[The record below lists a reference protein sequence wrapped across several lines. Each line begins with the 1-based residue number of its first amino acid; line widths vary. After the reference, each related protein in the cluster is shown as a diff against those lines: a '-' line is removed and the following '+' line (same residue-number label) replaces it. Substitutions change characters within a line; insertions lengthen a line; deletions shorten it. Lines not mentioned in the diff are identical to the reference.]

1 MEKIF
6 RPNRIF
12 VIFCLLLI
20 FVWLGLQHV
29 SNMRIKEAAKGE
41 ALEIFDWNWPGQV
54 SSKAEVLD
62 VAVLSKSEFEAKVRV
77 KAKQTLIKLG
87 SVALTES
94 QKDETQNQG
103 QSTKIQPAA
112 GAASS
117 SDTAC
122 VLTLYRSNRN
132 WVLGKVEFD

>member
-1 MEKIF
+1 MEKLF

-20 FVWLGLQHV
+20 FVWLGLQYV
-29 SNMRIKEAAKGE
+29 SNMRVSEAARSE
-41 ALEIFDWNWPGQV
+41 ALEVFDWKWPGQV
-54 SSKAEVLD
+54 ASNVEITDVSVLT
-62 VAVLSKSEFEAKVRV
+62 KSENEAKVRV
-77 KAKQTLIKLG
+77 KAKQTLTKLAG
-87 SVALTES
+87 DD
-94 QKDETQNQG
+94 QD
-103 QSTKIQPAA
+103 TKKRDDPKTTSPEIQPAS
-112 GAASS
+112 GAASQ

>member
-20 FVWLGLQHV
+20 FVWLGLQYV
-29 SNMRIKEAAKGE
+29 SNMRISEAASSE
-41 ALEIFDWNWPGQV
+41 ALEIFDWQWPGQV
-54 SSKAEVLD
+54 ASNVEITNVSVI
-62 VAVLSKSEFEAKVRV
+62 SKSENEARVRV
-77 KAKQTLIKLG
+77 KAKQTLTKLAEAIAD
-87 SVALTES
+87 STEK
-94 QKDETQNQG
+94 KDKPNDSNPDT
-103 QSTKIQPAA
+103 QPAS
-112 GAASS
+112 GAATS

>member
-1 MEKIF
+1 MEKLF

-20 FVWLGLQHV
+20 IVWLGLQYV
-29 SNMRIKEAAKGE
+29 SNMRISEAARLE
-41 ALEIFDWNWPGQV
+41 AAEVFDWKWPGRV
-54 SSKAEVLD
+54 SSNVEITD
-62 VAVLSKSEFEAKVRV
+62 VSVLSKSENEAKVRV
-77 KAKQTLIKLG
+77 KAKQTFTKLAG
-87 SVALTES
+87 ANGTADQCDQ
-94 QKDETQNQG
+94 QKTV
-103 QSTKIQPAA
+103 SATQPAPD
-112 GAASS
+112 AASS

>member
-20 FVWLGLQHV
+20 FVWLGLQYV
-29 SNMRIKEAAKGE
+29 SNMRISEAASSE
-41 ALEIFDWNWPGQV
+41 ALEIFDWQWPGQV
-54 SSKAEVLD
+54 DSRAEITNVS
-62 VAVLSKSEFEAKVRV
+62 VLSKSENEARVRV
-77 KAKQTLIKLG
+77 KAKQTLTKLAEA
-87 SVALTES
+87 VA
-94 QKDETQNQG
+94 D
-103 QSTKIQPAA
+103 STKKKDNSNNSNSVTQPASA
-112 GAASS
+112 PASS